1 MGPPSSLCQP
11 LAHSSARRC
20 GPASH
25 GADGCTSPRGASG
38 LAAEGR
44 SKCFQANSDSPVDYA
59 TMALRWWWV
68 ILTPAL
74 VGAYVGLVVSS
85 RQVDT
90 YESDMLIQVV
100 PQQIPSSFVQS
111 TVTLRTVDRLSALTA
126 QIMSRTEVERL
137 INEMDLYP
145 EERSEM
151 PMQDLVEMVQREKIK
166 IEPIINNLTRDA
178 DSFRIRFSY
187 TDPATAR
194 RVTERLGGLFRDV
207 NAQDRNSLAQA
218 TERFLVS
225 QLDDSKKRLEETEQ
239 RLQRFREQNAGR
251 LPTQLQYNMQAVQNA
266 QARSQSLVESIVR
279 DRDRVLLLGTLL
291 KEAQAQVYAPLT
303 PVTPSTRSG
312 AGEDAAPAATIDQQV
327 AAARQALVGL
337 ELRLKPEHP
346 DVVRTKTLIAT
357 LEAQAETERTKRKAA
372 EEERLAG
379 VQELEPEPTPD
390 PRETARADR
399 VRELSTEME
408 SLTRAVARK
417 EAEEDQVRQSIVA
430 LQQRIEE
437 VPGVE
442 SDWISLTRDYDTQFT
457 KYKELLGKSE
467 NAQLASNLE
476 ERQIGE
482 QFRILDAA
490 RVPVKPIQ
498 VNRLQIN
505 AVGGGI
511 GFAIGL
517 ALAALLE
524 LRDRTYRHADDIV
537 EVLKLPVVALVPQVM
552 STADL
557 RRTRTKKFVAAA
569 TAMVLFVAAGYGIW
583 AMKLWRFVV

>member
-1 MGPPSSLCQP
+1 MLPGKRSSP
-11 LAHSSARRC
+11 I
-20 GPASH
+20 
-25 GADGCTSPRGASG
+25 
-38 LAAEGR
+38 
-44 SKCFQANSDSPVDYA
+44 DYA

-266 QARSQSLVESIVR
+266 QARSQTLVESIVR
-279 DRDRVLLLGTLL
+279 DRDRLLLLGTLL

-312 AGEDAAPAATIDQQV
+312 AGEGAAPAATIDQQV

-557 RRTRTKKFVAAA
+557 RRTRTKQFVAAA